1 MAIEGAKLTHDPLTH
16 FKYGRRHGRHR
27 VQLLAC
33 LHSPRG
39 TLSAVLLD
47 ISQGGA
53 LVSCPTPIEEGTHV
67 TLTRG
72 SLNAEATVVRTEG
85 RRLGLSFADPI
96 DAELVAN
103 VVTPL
108 ALWAN

>member
-1 MAIEGAKLTHDPLTH
+1 MAVESAEFAHDLLSH
-16 FKYGRRHGRHR
+16 ARYDRRHGRHR

-39 TLSAVLLD
+39 ASSAVLLD

-53 LVSCPTPIEEGTHV
+53 LVSCPTPIDEGTQV

-72 SLNAEATVVRTEG
+72 SLNASATVVRIEG
-85 RRLGLSFADPI
+85 RRLGLSFDDPL
-96 DAELVAN
+96 DPELVAN